1 MTMVKVKEQELRYIV
16 DKAVSEVNITDVH
29 THLYT
34 AGFDDL
40 LLWGVDELLTYHYLV
55 AETFR
60 YTEMSYDEFWE
71 LSKRE
76 QADIIWKTLF
86 IENSPISE
94 SCRGIL
100 TVLKKLGLD
109 VSSRNLDLFREYF
122 DNLTVDEYINI
133 VFETSG
139 VKDVVMTNDPFD
151 DKERSVWEKGF
162 DKDDRFLA
170 ALRIDSLLNTWEK
183 ACPRLKSWSYNVEM
197 SLSDETLSEVRRFLM
212 YWAKKIKALYM
223 AVSLPPSFCFP
234 EDSNRTRL
242 IKNCVLPVCKEL
254 NIPFAMMI
262 GVKKLTNP
270 DLQLAGDSV
279 GKSDIDTVEYLCAN
293 YPQNKFMVT
302 MLAREN
308 QHELCVTARKFRN
321 LLVFGCWWFLNNP
334 SLIDEIT
341 RMRFELIGLS
351 VIPQHSDARVLDQL
365 VYKWTHSRVIIAN
378 VLYDKYKDLLETG
391 WTISEEE
398 IKRDVEKLFGG
409 AFWDFVNKKI

>member
-1 MTMVKVKEQELRYIV
+1 MAKVKEQELRAIV
-16 DKAVSEVNITDVH
+16 DKVVKEVKITDVH

-34 AGFDDL
+34 AKFDDL

-60 YTEMSYDEFWE
+60 YTEMSYNEFWE
-71 LSKRE
+71 LTQKE

-86 IENSPISE
+86 VDNSPISE
-94 SCRGIL
+94 SCRGVL

-109 VSSRNLDLFREYF
+109 VASRDLDSFREYF
-122 DNLTVDEYINI
+122 GNITVDEYIDK
-133 VFETSG
+133 VFEISG
-139 VKDVVMTNDPFD
+139 VKEVVMTNDPFD
-151 DKERSVWEKGF
+151 DQERAVWERGF

-170 ALRIDSLLNTWEK
+170 ALRIDPLLNTW
-183 ACPRLKSWSYNVEM
+183 AAAWPRLKSWGYNVED
-197 SLSDETLSEVRRFLM
+197 SLNDVTVTEVQRFLKD
-212 YWAKKIKALYM
+212 WIKKLEALYM
-223 AVSLPPSFCFP
+223 AVSLAPSFRFP
-234 EDSNRTRL
+234 EVSITANL
-242 IKNCVLPVCKEL
+242 IDKCVLPVCKEL

-262 GVKKLTNP
+262 GVKRQVNP
-270 DLQLAGDSV
+270 SLKLAGESV

-293 YPQNKFMVT
+293 YPENKFMVT
-302 MLAREN
+302 VLSREN

-341 RMRFELIGLS
+341 RMRLELIGLS

-365 VYKWTHSRVIIAN
+365 VYKWTHSRVIVAN
-378 VLYDKYKDLLETG
+378 VLYDKYKDLVETG

-409 AFWDFVNKKI
+409 AFWEFVNKRF